1 MDAETKKKF
10 IEEKTKLV
18 EEYMAEIESQLKA
31 GLELIEQ
38 YKTEDKLE
46 SDEFQDKIV
55 VIIKKIEFC
64 AATVETELSVE
75 GAPTYYIANGRINI
89 ASDGDDKKT
98 NNINNMFCVTNAEE
112 DDNNS
117 DDDDDS
123 DTDSDISFTEE
134 ERQHIESPEHYK
146 FLKRYSLKPQ
156 SSTDLSIHLEN
167 MEVAQ
172 DLSIVDLEETR
183 IRIDDTQHDL

>member
-31 GLELIEQ
+31 GLELIEL

-46 SDEFQDKIV
+46 SDEFQEKIV

-89 ASDGDDKKT
+89 ASDGDKET
-98 NNINNMFCVTNAEE
+98 SNMFCVTNAEE
-112 DDNNS
+112 EEDNS
-117 DDDDDS
+117 DDDS

-167 MEVAQ
+167 VELVQ
-172 DLSIVDLEETR
+172 DLAIVDLEETR
-183 IRIDDTQHDL
+183 IRIDVDDGAQPEI

>member
-10 IEEKTKLV
+10 IEDKTKLV

-31 GLELIEQ
+31 GLELIEL

-46 SDEFQDKIV
+46 SDEFQEKIV

-89 ASDGDDKKT
+89 ASEGDEKET
-98 NNINNMFCVTNAEE
+98 TNMFCVTNEE
-112 DDNNS
+112 EENNS

-167 MEVAQ
+167 MELVE

-183 IRIDDTQHDL
+183 IRIDADAEVDI

>member
-31 GLELIEQ
+31 GLELIEL

-46 SDEFQDKIV
+46 SDEFQEKIV

-89 ASDGDDKKT
+89 ASDGDKET
-98 NNINNMFCVTNAEE
+98 SNMFCVTNAEE
-112 DDNNS
+112 EEEEDNS
-117 DDDDDS
+117 DDDS

-146 FLKRYSLKPQ
+146 FLKRYSLKPR

-167 MEVAQ
+167 VELVQ
-172 DLSIVDLEETR
+172 DLAIVDLEETR
-183 IRIDDTQHDL
+183 IRIDVDDGAQPEI

>member
-10 IEEKTKLV
+10 IEDKTKLV

-31 GLELIEQ
+31 GLELIEL

-46 SDEFQDKIV
+46 SDEFQEKIV

-89 ASDGDDKKT
+89 ASEGDEKET
-98 NNINNMFCVTNAEE
+98 TNMFCVTNEE
-112 DDNNS
+112 ENNS
-117 DDDDDS
+117 DDDS

-167 MEVAQ
+167 IELVE

-183 IRIDDTQHDL
+183 IRIDVDADAQVDI

>member
-10 IEEKTKLV
+10 IEDKTKLV

-31 GLELIEQ
+31 GLELIEL

-46 SDEFQDKIV
+46 SDEFQEKIV

-89 ASDGDDKKT
+89 ASDGEKETK
-98 NNINNMFCVTNAEE
+98 NMFCVTNEE
-112 DDNNS
+112 DNNS

-167 MEVAQ
+167 IEIGQ
-172 DLSIVDLEETR
+172 DLSVVDLEETR
-183 IRIDDTQHDL
+183 IRIDVETDAQVDI

>member
-10 IEEKTKLV
+10 IEDKTKLV

-31 GLELIEQ
+31 GLELIEL

-46 SDEFQDKIV
+46 SDEFQEKIV

-89 ASDGDDKKT
+89 ASDGEKET
-98 NNINNMFCVTNAEE
+98 TNMFCVTNEE
-112 DDNNS
+112 DNNS
-117 DDDDDS
+117 DDDDS

-167 MEVAQ
+167 VEMGQ
-172 DLSIVDLEETR
+172 DLSIVDLEESR
-183 IRIDDTQHDL
+183 IRIDVETDAQVDI